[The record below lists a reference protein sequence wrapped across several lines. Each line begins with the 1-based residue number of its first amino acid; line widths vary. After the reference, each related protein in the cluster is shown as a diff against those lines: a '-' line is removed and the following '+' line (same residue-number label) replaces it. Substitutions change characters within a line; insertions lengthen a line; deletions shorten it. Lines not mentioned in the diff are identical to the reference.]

1 MNVRPDKSKPPLD
14 EVMLAMDVVDTLRH
28 QQDLVTRE
36 LGGGARKTR
45 LIKRLRALYREQGIE
60 VPENILK
67 EGVAALEENRFV
79 YKPPEPGFKRSIAL
93 LYVSRGHW
101 GKLAVGIGTAIILV
115 MSAYFLAY
123 LPYKANQAASARVEL
138 SETMPSDM
146 QALYDT
152 IFEETKVQS
161 AVLEAKSLLE
171 SGKVAAREGRRTD
184 AQDVI
189 NRLRD
194 IRDKLR
200 QSYSLRVVNRE
211 GVKSGFWTFP
221 KVNQNATNY
230 YIVVEAIDKNGKA
243 LSLPIANEETGQ
255 VERVSI
261 WGLRVPKSVYDSI
274 GKDKRDDGIIER
286 NMVGQKQAGYLDPNY
301 TIPVLGGTVTRW

>member
-1 MNVRPDKSKPPLD
+1 
-14 EVMLAMDVVDTLRH
+14 MLAMDVVDTLRH

-36 LGGGARKTR
+36 MGGGARKTR
-45 LIKRLRALYREQGIE
+45 LIKRLRALYRDQGIE
-60 VPENILK
+60 VPDNILE

-79 YKPPEPGFKRSIAL
+79 YKPPEPGFKRSMAL
-93 LYVSRGHW
+93 LYVSRGRW
-101 GKLAVGIGTAIILV
+101 GRLAVGIIAALVLV

-123 LPYKANQAASARVEL
+123 LPYKASQAASARIEL
-138 SETMPSDM
+138 SETMPAQM
-146 QALYDT
+146 QALYNT

-161 AVLEAKSLLE
+161 AVVEAKSLLE
-171 SGKVAAREGRRTD
+171 SGKTAASEGRRTE
-184 AQDVI
+184 AQNAI
-189 NRLRD
+189 NQLRE
-194 IRDKLR
+194 IRDRLR

-230 YIVVEAIDKNGKA
+230 YIVVEAIDRNGKA
-243 LSLPIANEETGQ
+243 LVLPIANEETGQ

-261 WGLRVPKSVYDSI
+261 WGLRVPKSVYDAI
-274 GKDKRDDGIIER
+274 GKDKLDDGIIER

>member
-1 MNVRPDKSKPPLD
+1 MNVRPDESKQPLD

-28 QQDLVTRE
+28 QQDLVARE

-45 LIKRLRALYREQGIE
+45 LIERLRALYRDQGIE

-93 LYVSRGHW
+93 LYVSRGRW
-101 GKLAVGIGTAIILV
+101 GKLVTGIGAAIILV
-115 MSAYFLAY
+115 MSAYFFAY
-123 LPYKANQAASARVEL
+123 LPYKANQAASARIEL

-146 QALYDT
+146 QALYNT

-161 AVLEAKSLLE
+161 AVIEAKSLLE
-171 SGKVAAREGRRTD
+171 SGKTAASEGRRTE
-184 AQDVI
+184 AQDAI

-274 GKDKRDDGIIER
+274 RKDKLDDGIIER
-286 NMVGQKQAGYLDPNY
+286 NMVGQKQAGYLDPSY

>member
-1 MNVRPDKSKPPLD
+1 MNVRPDENKQPLD

-36 LGGGARKTR
+36 MGGGARKTR
-45 LIKRLRALYREQGIE
+45 LIKRLRALYRDQGIE
-60 VPENILK
+60 VPDNILE

-79 YKPPEPGFKRSIAL
+79 YKPPEPGFKRSMAL
-93 LYVSRGHW
+93 LYVSRGRW
-101 GKLAVGIGTAIILV
+101 GRLAVGIIAALVLV

-123 LPYKANQAASARVEL
+123 LPYKASQAASARIEL
-138 SETMPSDM
+138 SETMPAQM
-146 QALYDT
+146 QALYNT

-161 AVLEAKSLLE
+161 AVVEAKSLLE
-171 SGKVAAREGRRTD
+171 SGKTAASEGRRTE
-184 AQDVI
+184 AQNAI
-189 NRLRD
+189 NQLRE
-194 IRDKLR
+194 IRDRLR

-230 YIVVEAIDKNGKA
+230 YIVVEAIDRNGKA
-243 LSLPIANEETGQ
+243 LVLPIANEETGQ

-261 WGLRVPKSVYDSI
+261 WGLRVPKSVYDAI
-274 GKDKRDDGIIER
+274 GKDKLDDGIIER

>member
-1 MNVRPDKSKPPLD
+1 
-14 EVMLAMDVVDTLRH
+14 MLAMDVVDTLRH
-28 QQDLVTRE
+28 QQGIVERE
-36 LGGGARKTR
+36 LGGGARKAR
-45 LIKRLRALYREQGIE
+45 MIERLRALYRDQGIE

-67 EGVAALEENRFV
+67 EGVAALEQNRFV
-79 YKPPEPGFKRSIAL
+79 YKPPEPGFKRTMAL
-93 LYVSRGHW
+93 LYVSRARW
-101 GKLAVGIGTAIILV
+101 GKLAAGIGAAIILV
-115 MSAYFLAY
+115 MGAYFLAY

-138 SETMPSDM
+138 SETMPKQM

-161 AVLEAKSLLE
+161 AVVEAKALLE
-171 SGKVAAREGRRTD
+171 SGKAAASEGRRDD
-184 AQDVI
+184 AQKVI
-189 NRLRD
+189 NQLRD

-230 YIVVEAIDKNGKA
+230 YIVVEAVGKNGKA
-243 LSLPIANEETGQ
+243 LNLPIVNEETGQ
-255 VERVSI
+255 IERVSL

-274 GKDKRDDGIIER
+274 RKDKLDNGIIDR
-286 NMVGQKQAGYLDPNY
+286 NMVGQKQVGYLDPNY